1 MASLLGHLHF
11 WSLKKFKT
19 IADCDIGTHVYHDK
33 ASGTGSAGEGVYCE
47 QRRLWGEDRG
57 VSWTPKNR
65 RPEKLRDTL
74 KECEELLHHCKVLD
88 VRWRTLRNIQLLLN
102 NGFLISILVSV
113 SSGDIEKISIDKS
126 LAGKVPDPINKAI
139 VTDSF
144 LLFSL
149 VEKAKLCYIHFNKKP
164 SLDFKKLEKMSG
176 LEPKTSFVDIPGPSS
191 KRLNRHLS
199 LNSRQD
205 MVLVWWC
212 SHTEEAWPWSPMSG
226 EKDRANLVIFSL
238 NGPKME
244 MLCYVR
250 TECDPIHAAFSFNQ
264 PHHVLSLEQ
273 SSTGGGDSSV
283 DSCIYEYNGTKIEK
297 VTTTT
302 VPVKA
307 PIVVQQRNH
316 AEDKLL
322 LGCEDGMLMLYDDHR
337 RVTQM
342 TKATLIPS
350 IIQWHPGD
358 TVVLVC
364 SADGDIQIFD
374 MALAPV
380 FIQLVAENPSSQHTL
395 ELRKYFKHPVKLNGV
410 LWSCEAPIGNLAD
423 NSIGCHD
430 NLLILF
436 DRGPLCLLRVELGV
450 LTNGRLGTVEMV
462 SEYIKHEQ
470 AEEAV
475 NFLNSMNWNTEGN
488 ACFACM
494 SIIMNNLLKLP
505 LNSER
510 EGLLEETLGSFY
522 APSRPLSDVTVLQ
535 FRDMISKLSRR
546 FFHHLLRYKRF
557 EKAFLLA
564 VDIGAKDLF
573 MDIHYLAS
581 DLGNTPLAEVAK
593 QRAIQ
598 IDNEPLTSDTGE
610 SYEDEEDDL
619 SYVEDDMANGERSR
633 NGIYFQGDEHDYM
646 HNHTLSPQHLM
657 PLEEEDNDGAILML
671 QGAQRG
677 HHHYSGQE
685 VNELGLDAPGEM
697 ESPAGTL
704 KIVHFGVV

>member
-11 WSLKKFKT
+11 WSLRKFKNS
-19 IADCDIGTHVYHDK
+19 ADCEIGTHIYHDK
-33 ASGTGSAGEGVYCE
+33 ASGTGSTGEEAYCE
-47 QRRLWGEDRG
+47 QRRQWGEDRG
-57 VSWTPKNR
+57 VAWTPKNR
-65 RPEKLRDTL
+65 RPERLRDAL
-74 KECEELLHHCKVLD
+74 KECEELLQHCRVLD
-88 VRWRTLRNIQLLLN
+88 VRWRTLRNLQLLLN
-102 NGFLISILVSV
+102 NGSLISILVSS
-113 SSGDIEKISIDKS
+113 SSGDIERISVDKS
-126 LAGKVPDPINKAI
+126 LTGKVPDPINEAI
-139 VTDSF
+139 ITDSF
-144 LLFSL
+144 MLFAL
-149 VEKAKLCYIHFNKKP
+149 VEKAKICYIYFNKKP

-176 LEPKTSFVDIPGPSS
+176 LEPKTSVIELPGPSS

-199 LNSRQD
+199 INSRQD

-212 SHTEEAWPWSPMSG
+212 AGHNEEAWPWSPMTG
-226 EKDRANLVIFSL
+226 DKDRANLAIFSL

-264 PHHVLSLEQ
+264 PHHVHTLEQ
-273 SSTGGGDSSV
+273 SSAGGGDSSV
-283 DSCIYEYNGTKIEK
+283 DSCIYEYNGSKIEK
-297 VTTTT
+297 VTATT

-322 LGCEDGMLMLYDDHR
+322 LGCEDGTLMLYDDHR

-358 TVVLVC
+358 AVVLVC

-380 FIQLVAENPSSQHTL
+380 LVQLAAENPSPQHTL
-395 ELRKYFKHPVKLNGV
+395 ELRKYFTHPVKLNKV
-410 LWSCEAPIGNLAD
+410 SWSCEAPIGNLTD

-436 DRGPLCLLRVELGV
+436 DRGPLCLLRLELGV
-450 LTNGRLGTVEMV
+450 MTNGRLGTVEMV

-494 SIIMNNLLKLP
+494 AIIMNNLLKLP

-593 QRAIQ
+593 QRAMQ

-610 SYEDEEDDL
+610 SYDDEEDDL
-619 SYVEDDMANGERSR
+619 SYIEDDVTNGERS
-633 NGIYFQGDEHDYM
+633 GEGVYFQGDEYDYM
-646 HNHTLSPQHLM
+646 HNHTLTPQHLM
-657 PLEEEDNDGAILML
+657 PLEDEDNDGAILML
-671 QGAQRG
+671 QGAQRS
-677 HHHYSGQE
+677 HNYPGQE
-685 VNELGLDAPGEM
+685 NNELELDTPGEM